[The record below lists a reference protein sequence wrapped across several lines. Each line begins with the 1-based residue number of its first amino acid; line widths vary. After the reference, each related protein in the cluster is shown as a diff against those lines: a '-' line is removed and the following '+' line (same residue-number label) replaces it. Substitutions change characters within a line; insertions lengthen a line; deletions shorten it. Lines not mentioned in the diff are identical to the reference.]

1 MPIHRV
7 VREAAFDPE
16 EVKSIVAAYEAAL
29 ARLGL
34 KDRSDPMA
42 EMVAKK
48 TVELAKE
55 GERDPVRLS
64 ELIVKSLQD

>member
-1 MPIHRV
+1 VPIHRL

-55 GERDPVRLS
+55 ERDPVRLS